1 MLDNLDFRILE
12 ALMDDGR
19 IKFKHLAKQVH
30 SDERKISR
38 RVDRLIKM
46 GIIKKFTV
54 EIDWNKLGLNTE
66 AYVGTRT
73 AVDADVRKK
82 LFNFFETEPRIIRV
96 DSTVGAYEYL
106 FHTISIDLHDFRD
119 KIGTPLEPL
128 TAGLSSS
135 IISKNIKPPNYK
147 SLFKI
152 VKSLMKSK

>member
-1 MLDNLDFRILE
+1 MLDKLDFRILE
-12 ALMDDGR
+12 ALMDVSR
-19 IKFKHLAKQVH
+19 IKFKHLAKEIH

-54 EIDWNKLGLNTE
+54 EIDWSKLGLNTE

-96 DSTVGAYEYL
+96 DSTVGAQEYL
-106 FHTISIDLHDFRD
+106 FHTISTDLHDFRD
-119 KIGTPLEPL
+119 KVGTPLEPL
-128 TAGLSSS
+128 TAGLSTS
-135 IISKNIKPPNYK
+135 IISKNIKPTNYTP
-147 SLFKI
+147 LLRF
-152 VKSLMKSK
+152 VKSHMKSK